1 MAYSSRRGELDKPNF
16 QQRKI
21 ISAISKTPM
30 RDIPIPI
37 PNCAGMP
44 GDCPPE
50 KKIIEVLLILMN
62 MNKKNLPTG

>member
-1 MAYSSRRGELDKPNF
+1 
-16 QQRKI
+16 
-21 ISAISKTPM
+21 M

-44 GDCPPE
+44 GDCTPE

-62 MNKKNLPTG
+62 MNKKKLTNWINNCGRCWF